1 MADENFNLIL
11 EGLSKGDQIGGP
23 TQLAKILCESIKSC
37 KSFDKDDLTK
47 RYLKWWEND
56 AFDTGPTYA
65 SVFSKIVMGTDPDEA
80 VRQTHKEFNLNT
92 AGCGPAHR
100 CAPLAGFMNIPS
112 TQLISIAHQEA
123 SITHHHPDAGNG
135 SALVV
140 MICRLLLEGLSFQE
154 TLENIST
161 QPELKTTLFRV
172 NQAQLR
178 PDGYVLNVLH
188 SAFYFIKKLTPMET
202 VFKFAGK
209 PNYCPVIVGSIRAC
223 INQKLKINH

>member
-11 EGLSKGDQIGGP
+11 EGLTKGDQIGGP

-80 VRQTHKEFNLNT
+80 VRQTHKEFDQNT

-112 TQLISIAHQEA
+112 TRLISIARQEA
-123 SITHHHPDAGNG
+123 LITHQHPDAGNG

-154 TLENIST
+154 TLKIFQIN
-161 QPELKTTLFRV
+161 
-172 NQAQLR
+172 
-178 PDGYVLNVLH
+178 LN
-188 SAFYFIKKLTPMET
+188 
-202 VFKFAGK
+202 
-209 PNYCPVIVGSIRAC
+209 
-223 INQKLKINH
+223 

>member
-11 EGLSKGDQIGGP
+11 KGLSKGDQIGGP

-65 SVFSKIVMGTDPDEA
+65 SVFSKIVMGTNPDEA
-80 VRQTHKEFNLNT
+80 VRKTHKEFNQNT

-112 TQLISIAHQEA
+112 TRLISIARQEA
-123 SITHHHPDAGNG
+123 LITHQHPDAGNG

-154 TLENIST
+154 TLKNISN
-161 QPELKTTLFRV
+161 QPELKTILSRV
-172 NQAQLR
+172 KKAQLS
-178 PDGYVLNVLH
+178 PDGYILNVLC
-188 SAFYFIKKLTPMET
+188 SAFHFIEEQTPMDK
-202 VFKFAGK
+202 VFNFAGS

-223 INQKLKINH
+223 IKSKI

>member
-1 MADENFNLIL
+1 MADENSNLIL
-11 EGLSKGDQIGGP
+11 KGLSKGDQIGGP

-37 KSFDKDDLTK
+37 KGFDKDDLTK

-65 SVFSKIVMGTDPDEA
+65 SVFSKIMMGTDPDEA
-80 VRQTHKEFNLNT
+80 VRQTHKEFDQNT

-112 TQLISIAHQEA
+112 TRLISIARQEA
-123 SITHHHPDAGNG
+123 LITHQHPDAGSG

-161 QPELKTTLFRV
+161 QAELKTIMSRV
-172 NQAQLR
+172 KKAQLS
-178 PDGYVLNVLH
+178 PDVYFKCFMFCF
-188 SAFYFIKKLTPMET
+188 SFY
-202 VFKFAGK
+202 
-209 PNYCPVIVGSIRAC
+209 
-223 INQKLKINH
+223 